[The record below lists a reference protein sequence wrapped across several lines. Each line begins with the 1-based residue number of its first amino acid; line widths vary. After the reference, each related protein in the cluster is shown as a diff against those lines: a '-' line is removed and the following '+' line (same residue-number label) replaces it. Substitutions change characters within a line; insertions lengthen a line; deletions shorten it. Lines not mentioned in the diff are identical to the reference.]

1 MAEVFSTFQ
10 LSVGQQA
17 PDFSLPTA
25 DGHLRSYS
33 DVAGPNGL
41 IVVFACNHCPYVI
54 HLADLLGEL
63 GEQLFPMGIGLVA
76 INSNDLE
83 KYSQDGPEPMK
94 TFAAKHKWEFPY
106 LIDETQEVAKAYGAA
121 CTPDFFL
128 FDGEGKLFYAGQFD
142 ETRPK
147 SGEAPHG
154 KDLEDAIDR
163 LLSGETPPEK
173 VYPASGCNI
182 KWKPGNEPAFF
193 KKP

>member
-1 MAEVFSTFQ
+1 
-10 LSVGQQA
+10 
-17 PDFSLPTA
+17 
-25 DGHLRSYS
+25 
-33 DVAGPNGL
+33 
-41 IVVFACNHCPYVI
+41 
-54 HLADLLGEL
+54 
-63 GEQLFPMGIGLVA
+63 
-76 INSNDLE
+76 
-83 KYSQDGPEPMK
+83 MK

-163 LLSGETPPEK
+163 LLSGETPPGAAIDGLAKSLDEVPAAPTTRLMLGSALTKDEDLLDARRILLPVAEGPFDSPEK
-173 VYPASGCNI
+173 PQAKQLLSNI
-182 KWKPGNEPAFF
+182 TGKPVALNDVPRR
-193 KKP
+193 